1 MKRIYYFIKK
11 YEDQIANTVFVAGLL
26 GIAVIA
32 YFIFTCPRMPCFA
45 F

>member
-11 YEDQIANTVFVAGLL
+11 YEDQIANTVFVA
-26 GIAVIA
+26 AVIA